1 MPLPGEHWEILRS
14 LTLPFVAVIYIY
26 DRWVL
31 KKENMK
37 RKFIIVLVAQT
48 VLIIVFFTFALIQK
62 AEADKQRKLAVE
74 LTKRAEEERF
84 NPEKIRMRL
93 DSLKEN

>member
-1 MPLPGEHWEILRS
+1 
-14 LTLPFVAVIYIY
+14 
-26 DRWVL
+26 
-31 KKENMK
+31 MK